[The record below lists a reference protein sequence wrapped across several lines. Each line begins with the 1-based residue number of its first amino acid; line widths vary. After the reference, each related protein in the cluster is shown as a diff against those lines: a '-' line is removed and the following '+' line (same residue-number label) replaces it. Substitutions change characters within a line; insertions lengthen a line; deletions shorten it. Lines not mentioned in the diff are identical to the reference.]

1 MNNKDYKPDWD
12 NIPKEFKYCYY
23 SVNGH
28 SGKVEKKLFS
38 NCKML
43 PSVIGKMQLKRIDR
57 PPELVDGA
65 WYACSESR
73 GKFIGWYGAKDNLI
87 ASGMEYYKPENITI
101 HQRIP
106 DSMWDIEDEQ

>member
-1 MNNKDYKPDWD
+1 MSNKDYNPDWD
-12 NIPKEFKYCYY
+12 NIPKEFKYCYVAKFEHDKCVQLRTHQKDQY
-23 SVNGH
+23 H
-28 SGKVEKKLFS
+28 STWIEY
-38 NCKML
+38 
-43 PSVIGKMQLKRIDR
+43 RR

-87 ASGMEYYKPENITI
+87 GSGMEYYKPDQITI

-106 DSMWDIEDEQ
+106 DSMWECEDER